1 MNAAK
6 LSAFYETEFTKAK
19 QDKIM
24 ISLHLKATMM
34 KKSDPVMFGSAVKG
48 LPSLLRLEAAF

>member
-6 LSAFYETEFTKAK
+6 LSAFYEAEFTKAK

-24 ISLHLKATMM
+24 VSLHLKATMM

-48 LPSLLRLEAAF
+48 LTNRN